1 MIFNQLKKV
10 TTFDYLSPNYFQN
23 TFMDKIKL
31 TVQKRI
37 VTISIILFVGKLA
50 AYYLTNSVGILTDAL
65 ESTVNVITGL
75 VSLYSIGLALKPK
88 DKGHPFG
95 HGKVELLS
103 ASLEGFLIFL
113 AGLIIIFEAVKRFF
127 IPAEIQQL
135 DIGIIIIAVA
145 GLINYVVGF
154 YSIKTGRKHNSAA
167 LVAGGKH
174 LQSDTYSSIGLVIGL
189 ILLMITRLAW
199 LDSLIAIIFGGIIIY
214 TGLKIMK
221 ETTSVLMD
229 EADFKIIEAITLIIY
244 MHRTKNWVNIHNVKM
259 VRYGNSY
266 HLDCDLTLPWYMN
279 VREAHVEIDHLQEV
293 VKNGYSESV
302 DLTIHTDACTDD
314 LCTNCPKS
322 DCSKRS
328 HDFTFELPWTVEQII
343 KTKTQLQEN

>member
-1 MIFNQLKKV
+1 
-10 TTFDYLSPNYFQN
+10 
-23 TFMDKIKL
+23 MDKIKL

-37 VTISIILFVGKLA
+37 VTISIVLFIGKLV

-88 DKGHPFG
+88 DIGHPFG

-135 DIGIIIIAVA
+135 DVGIVIIAVA
-145 GLINYVVGF
+145 GLINYIVGF
-154 YSIKTGRKHNSAA
+154 YSIKTGKKHNSMA

-174 LQSDTYSSIGLVIGL
+174 LQSDTYSSIGLVMGL
-189 ILLMITRLAW
+189 ILLMVTRLAW

-229 EADFKIIEAITLIIY
+229 EADFKIIEAITQIIY
-244 MHRTKNWVNIHNVKM
+244 KHRTENWVNIHNVKL

-279 VREAHVEIDHLQEV
+279 VREAHVEIDRLQEV
-293 VKNGYSESV
+293 VKNGFSDPV
-302 DLTIHTDACTDD
+302 DLTIHTDACTND
-314 LCTNCPKS
+314 LCSNCRKS
-322 DCSKRS
+322 TCAERS
-328 HDFTFELPWTVEQII
+328 QEFTFELPWNVEQII
-343 KTKTQLQEN
+343 KTKKQLQESK